1 MVYTEAEKNKID
13 NILKAFS
20 GFIKEQDY
28 FDIVYSEKMGYIKLL
43 VEMESEPASALAT
56 AGEMLDTLC
65 DEFIAETVFSP
76 QNPSHRLTE
85 EAKTESRSRL
95 MAIIAQIEEDREYYL
110 DYVTRYI
117 QECYDKYD
125 ND

>member
-43 VEMESEPASALAT
+43 VEMESEPVSVIAT
-56 AGEMLDTLC
+56 AEEMLHTLC
-65 DEFIAETVFSP
+65 DEVISETVFSP
-76 QNPSHRLTE
+76 QNPSHRLTAE
-85 EAKTESRSRL
+85 VEAESRNRL
-95 MAIIAQIEEDREYYL
+95 MAIIMQIQEDREYYL
-110 DYVTRYI
+110 DYATQYM
-117 QECYDKYD
+117 QECYDKYESD
-125 ND
+125 

>member
-43 VEMESEPASALAT
+43 VEMESEPVSVIAT
-56 AGEMLDTLC
+56 AEEMLDTLC
-65 DEFIAETVFSP
+65 DEAIAETVFSP
-76 QNPSHRLTE
+76 QNPSHRLTP

-95 MAIIAQIEEDREYYL
+95 MAIITQIEEDREYYL
-110 DYVTRYI
+110 DYVTQYI

-125 ND
+125 SD